1 MEFIISFFKK
11 VFFFASCLLILSSC
25 SSNQIAPVEE
35 LRPQYAMSHN
45 ETSYIVKPGDTLY
58 AIAFLYDLNAAE
70 LARFNHISYPYY
82 LNSGQTI
89 RLINTKHDYFTS
101 SPPKEGLRHKWY
113 TRSTSSWMLPTKG
126 QLAPRNYNNPIDLKG
141 ITILGQP
148 RQNIVASGNGVVAYA
163 GNGLPGYGNLILI
176 KHPNDFLTAY
186 AFNSSILVKEGQSV
200 RVGQQIATM
209 GQLDSGRWGLHFEI
223 RNHGRAV
230 NPKQYLSI
238 N

>member
-11 VFFFASCLLILSSC
+11 GFFFVSFLLILSSC
-25 SSNQIAPVEE
+25 SSDRIAPVEE
-35 LRPQYAMSHN
+35 LRPQYAMSHS
-45 ETSYIVKPGDTLY
+45 ETSYIVRPGDTLY
-58 AIAFLYDLNAAE
+58 AIAFLYDLNASE

-82 LNSGQTI
+82 LNAGQTI
-89 RLINTKHDYFTS
+89 RLINSKRAHFTPA
-101 SPPKEGLRHKWY
+101 SPKANYSRKWFI
-113 TRSTSSWMLPTKG
+113 RNNSNWILPTKG
-126 QLAPRNYNNPIDLKG
+126 QLASRNYNNPIELKG

-148 RQNIVASGNGVVAYA
+148 RQNIVASGDGVVAYA

-200 RVGQQIATM
+200 KVGQQIATM

-223 RNHGRAV
+223 RNHGRAI
-230 NPKQYLSI
+230 NPRQYLNI